1 MRGCIAHE
9 TGPILRRGCSTWLVC
24 IYTSRGCRQR
34 ASATTVAL
42 AVGVSPKIASKQ
54 LGYTS
59 VAFTLEVYSHVLLLM
74 QDTAAMK
81 FEELE
86 MAA

>member
-1 MRGCIAHE
+1 
-9 TGPILRRGCSTWLVC
+9 
-24 IYTSRGCRQR
+24 
-34 ASATTVAL
+34 L